1 VYEIEQP
8 SKEKLEEI
16 CDLRQ
21 PVIFDYQNES
31 LLETCKLSQIAEH
44 YSAFDVKVRNVKE
57 VDDNTDLHIPV
68 TLKAAL
74 SLFSGD
80 KDSKYMSEKN
90 GDFLEET
97 GIIKNYKYNDA
108 FLRPPMVS
116 NCFYDF
122 LTASQNTE
130 TVLQYSVNYRN
141 FYLVTHGVIKIKLIP
156 PKSAR
161 YLYPMDD
168 FENFEFRSPVN
179 PWTIQRQYK
188 ADFDKIKTLEIE
200 LIPGKII
207 YIPAYWW
214 YSIKFVE
221 PLSSVCVFKYRT
233 YMNTVAILPR
243 LCMKTLQRQ
252 NTKRE
257 VVKKARIQKN
267 EMTTKGKVTL
277 QQQQQLQTNQNNV
290 ENVLDSHST
299 LAPVTP
305 TPAPAPANSESLES
319 NIVDNN
325 DEDITDKSRNAIT
338 LSLLENGYS

>member
-1 VYEIEQP
+1 
-8 SKEKLEEI
+8 
-16 CDLRQ
+16 
-21 PVIFDYQNES
+21 
-31 LLETCKLSQIAEH
+31 
-44 YSAFDVKVRNVKE
+44 
-57 VDDNTDLHIPV
+57 
-68 TLKAAL
+68 
-74 SLFSGD
+74 
-80 KDSKYMSEKN
+80 
-90 GDFLEET
+90 
-97 GIIKNYKYNDA
+97 
-108 FLRPPMVS
+108 
-116 NCFYDF
+116 
-122 LTASQNTE
+122 
-130 TVLQYSVNYRN
+130 
-141 FYLVTHGVIKIKLIP
+141 
-156 PKSAR
+156 
-161 YLYPMDD
+161 MDD